1 MAYRKSGATRDRILK
16 AAAELFAERGYY
28 EVAVGDIADRA
39 GIGRPSFYYYFVDKE
54 KAARAL
60 FDSFVERTLA
70 AAEKATGDPGLGPM
84 APEAAAKKL
93 SAEPRRFML
102 LTFVKYILIF
112 KYVALNPAT
121 QAVYYDLV
129 DYADYDAANIERLK
143 RTVFRGSDT
152 LAAAYGAPM
161 SESDFTAYIVTSNA
175 IAKSLFKAVLRGI
188 LGYGLEEAMDG
199 FVRKA
204 ILPAIPMPED
214 EYRATL
220 AEAFGVCAAI
230 EIG

>member
-1 MAYRKSGATRDRILK
+1 
-16 AAAELFAERGYY
+16 
-28 EVAVGDIADRA
+28 
-39 GIGRPSFYYYFVDKE
+39 
-54 KAARAL
+54 
-60 FDSFVERTLA
+60 
-70 AAEKATGDPGLGPM
+70 
-84 APEAAAKKL
+84 
-93 SAEPRRFML
+93 ML

-143 RTVFRGSDT
+143 RTVFRGSDA

-161 SESDFTAYIVTSNA
+161 SESDFTAYIVTINA

-199 FVRKA
+199 FVRRA
-204 ILPAIPMPED
+204 ILPAISMPED
-214 EYRATL
+214 EYRTTL

-230 EIG
+230 GIG

>member
-60 FDSFVERTLA
+60 FDSYVERILA
-70 AAEKATGDPGLGPM
+70 AAERATGEPGLGPM
-84 APEAAAKKL
+84 APEAAGKKL
-93 SAEPRRFML
+93 AAEPRRYML

-129 DYADYDAANIERLK
+129 DYADYDAANIARLK
-143 RTVFRGSDT
+143 RTVFRGSDA
-152 LAAAYGAPM
+152 LAAAYGAAM
-161 SESDFTAYIVTSNA
+161 SDSDFTAYIVASNA
-175 IAKSLFKAVLRGI
+175 IAKSIFKAVLRGI
-188 LGYGLEEAMDG
+188 LEYSLEEAMDR

-214 EYRATL
+214 EYRSTL

-230 EIG
+230 EID

>member
-1 MAYRKSGATRDRILK
+1 MAYRKSGATKDRILR

-60 FDSFVERTLA
+60 FDSYVERILA

-84 APEAAAKKL
+84 APDEAVRRLA
-93 SAEPRRFML
+93 AEPRRFML
-102 LTFVKYILIF
+102 LTFVKYLLIF
-112 KYVALNPAT
+112 KYIALNPAT

-143 RTVFRGSDT
+143 RTVYRGSDA
-152 LAAAYGAPM
+152 LAAAYGAAM
-161 SESDFTAYIVTSNA
+161 SGSDFTAYIVTSNA

-188 LGYGLEEAMDG
+188 LDYGLEEAMDR

-214 EYRATL
+214 EYRSTL
-220 AEAFGVCAAI
+220 AEAIGICASI
-230 EIG
+230 ELG